1 MDEQTTEQTAVN
13 PVQQEYQTQ
22 LRRLANDEA
31 QLALNIFQAED
42 TIRTLEKQIAAH
54 SAAAAADRDALLR
67 VRGAIQQAQARLRE
81 LPQPAE

>member
-1 MDEQTTEQTAVN
+1 MPDQTAADALRE
-13 PVQQEYQTQ
+13 EYQSQ
-22 LRRLANDEA
+22 LRRFANDEA